1 MKGMSKDQRR
11 SANTKLKDQKRSL
24 YDSDANGYTHEGMNT
39 TSASSNIANF
49 KKLMQEKS
57 MSQGISAN
65 LGAKKSKKLGPIA
78 PNIKRNVNK
87 NDEFNTAYKYTP
99 PVKDYSK
106 YGQTKIKIT

>member
-1 MKGMSKDQRR
+1 
-11 SANTKLKDQKRSL
+11 
-24 YDSDANGYTHEGMNT
+24 MNT

-57 MSQGISAN
+57 ISQGINAN
-65 LGAKKSKKLGPIA
+65 LGAKKNKKLGPIA

-106 YGQTKIKIT
+106 YGPTKIKIT